1 MPDPDS
7 TPFTDAPF
15 ALKALWNKFALRC
28 ELDPHD
34 PPATVREAYNQV
46 VAVHLTEMRETVEA
60 IEADIRNAETD
71 MLASAGPP
79 DQATCVRC
87 GARHLEH
94 FYTSRV
100 GGSTLCAGCFQGRV
114 GRGAARRGKPT
125 SITVDTSS
133 FLRRPAGHSLFGFHL
148 RASRRASSV

>member
-1 MPDPDS
+1 MPTPDS

-15 ALKALWNKFALRC
+15 ALQALWNKFAISG
-28 ELDPHD
+28 EVDPRN

-46 VAVHLTEMRETVEA
+46 VAVHLKEMRETVEA

-79 DQATCVRC
+79 DQATCLRC

-94 FYTSRV
+94 FYTSRESSSV
-100 GGSTLCAGCFQGRV
+100 LCVGCFQRRV
-114 GRGAARRGKPT
+114 ERGVARGA
-125 SITVDTSS
+125 
-133 FLRRPAGHSLFGFHL
+133 
-148 RASRRASSV
+148 

>member
-1 MPDPDS
+1 MPPADS
-7 TPFTDAPF
+7 TPFADAPF
-15 ALKALWNKFALRC
+15 ALKALWNKFALGG

-46 VAVHLTEMRETVEA
+46 VAVQLKEMRETVEA
-60 IEADIRNAETD
+60 IEADIRNAKTD

-94 FYTSRV
+94 FYTSRT
-100 GGSTLCAGCFQGRV
+100 GGSTLCQWCFQSRIT
-114 GRGAARRGKPT
+114 RGLAHKRER
-125 SITVDTSS
+125 
-133 FLRRPAGHSLFGFHL
+133 
-148 RASRRASSV
+148 

>member
-1 MPDPDS
+1 MKPMPTPDS
-7 TPFTDAPF
+7 TPFTDVPF
-15 ALKALWNKFALRC
+15 ALQALWNKFALRG
-28 ELDPHD
+28 ELAPHY

-46 VAVHLTEMRETVEA
+46 VAVQLKEMGETLEA
-60 IEADIRNAETD
+60 IAADIRNAEMD

-100 GGSTLCAGCFQGRV
+100 GGSTLCAGCFQRRV
-114 GRGAARRGKPT
+114 ERGVAKQA
-125 SITVDTSS
+125 DT
-133 FLRRPAGHSLFGFHL
+133 
-148 RASRRASSV
+148 

>member
-1 MPDPDS
+1 MPTPES

-15 ALKALWNKFALRC
+15 ALQALWHKFALRG
-28 ELDPHD
+28 ELDPLS
-34 PPATVREAYNQV
+34 PPATVRETYNQV
-46 VAVHLTEMRETVEA
+46 VAVHLKEMRETLEA

-87 GARHLEH
+87 GARNLEH

-100 GGSTLCAGCFQGRV
+100 GGATLCQWCFQRRV
-114 GRGAARRGKPT
+114 ERGQAREMRE
-125 SITVDTSS
+125 
-133 FLRRPAGHSLFGFHL
+133 R
-148 RASRRASSV
+148 